1 MKRLHLPPHITWPLF
16 IVGLLSMS
24 VVTVVITVVAARS
37 DGGPQVIDDYY
48 RKAVN
53 WDETA
58 ALQAASDAL
67 GWQADIAIPSDPLN
81 TTARPV
87 DITLVD
93 REGRPIA
100 EAQGTIRAF
109 RPHRAQ
115 AVAERPLTAVPET
128 PGLYRQVF
136 PIQQA
141 GLWDFEII
149 ARKDTMTFITTIRK
163 EVLK

>member
-1 MKRLHLPPHITWPLF
+1 MKRLHLPPHIAWPLF

-24 VVTVVITVVAARS
+24 VATVAITVVAARS

-48 RKAVN
+48 QKAVN
-53 WDETA
+53 WDETV

-67 GWQADIAIPSDPLN
+67 GWQAEVVILPSHE
-81 TTARPV
+81 ASRPV
-87 DITLVD
+87 EITLRD
-93 REGRPIA
+93 REGLPIT

-109 RPHRAQ
+109 RPHRAE
-115 AVAERPLTAVPET
+115 AVAERPLSAVTET
-128 PGLYRQVF
+128 PGLYRQAF

-149 ARKDTMTFITTIRK
+149 ATQDSLRFQTLIRK
-163 EVLK
+163 EITF

>member
-1 MKRLHLPPHITWPLF
+1 MKLPPHITWPLF

-48 RKAVN
+48 QKAVN

-67 GWQADIAIPSDPLN
+67 GWQAELVIPLN
-81 TTARPV
+81 PPQTTPRLV
-87 DITLVD
+87 EVTLRD
-93 REGRPIA
+93 REGRPVA

-109 RPHRAQ
+109 RPHLAE
-115 AVAERPLTAVPET
+115 AVAEHPLTAAPET
-128 PGLYRQVF
+128 PGLYRQSL
-136 PIQQA
+136 PIHQA

-149 ARKDTMTFITTIRK
+149 ATQDSLRFQTTIRK
-163 EVLK
+163 EVMF